1 MSRKKIAVIIAGVM
15 AVVLLGAGLW
25 AVVAHNNR
33 AKALEEATDAYT
45 KAGTA
50 LEKVV
55 STVDTTGCTE
65 NGGTDETCKALE
77 KAIADAKA
85 GLAEKPGKNSDK
97 VKEATAKREKLAGEL
112 TELSKKVTT
121 EQANAVAAY
130 LDKECPLHLDVECDS
145 LRKGDLKLPEAKLKT
160 EAIKARVAGA
170 AQAAPAPV
178 GDSGAAPA
186 QADNGGAGVPAPA
199 TGGSSYSGGSGDSD
213 YSYSS
218 GSNYSEP
225 AYEAPAAPA
234 PVYEAPELAAPA
246 PASESDNGGWVETWE
261 PNGTNDCWR
270 GDTSGNTW
278 AVPCP

>member
-160 EAIKARVAGA
+160 EAIKARVA
-170 AQAAPAPV
+170 APAPV

-186 QADNGGAGVPAPA
+186 QADNGGAGAAAPA
-199 TGGSSYSGGSGDSD
+199 TSGSSYNGGSGNADSE
-213 YSYSS
+213 
-218 GSNYSEP
+218 YSEP
-225 AYEAPAAPA
+225 AHE
-234 PVYEAPELAAPA
+234 AAPA
-246 PASESDNGGWVETWE
+246 PAPVEEAEAPAPAAPERTIVGGYWECTAPGGTSDADCYLIVQYSDGTTEKTNHYR
-261 PNGTNDCWR
+261 PND
-270 GDTSGNTW
+270 
-278 AVPCP
+278 